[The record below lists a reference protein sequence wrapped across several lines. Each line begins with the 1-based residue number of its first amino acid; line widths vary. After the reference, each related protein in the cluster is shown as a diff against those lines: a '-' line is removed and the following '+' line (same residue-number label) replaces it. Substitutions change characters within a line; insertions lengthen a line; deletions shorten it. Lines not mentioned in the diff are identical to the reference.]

1 MRLLSIFEVHRL
13 FSKVIF
19 YIQRLRYYEN
29 CPKDCATIIQFIDD
43 ARVNFELCFIR
54 KIEDLEKQKLQ
65 IFGKAWRKHSIAYKI
80 SQQNFSVYTA
90 ILYRG

>member
-19 YIQRLRYYEN
+19 YIQRLRYYEYF
-29 CPKDCATIIQFIDD
+29 PKDGATIIKVIDD

-65 IFGKAWRKHSIAYKI
+65 IFGKAWR
-80 SQQNFSVYTA
+80 
-90 ILYRG
+90 